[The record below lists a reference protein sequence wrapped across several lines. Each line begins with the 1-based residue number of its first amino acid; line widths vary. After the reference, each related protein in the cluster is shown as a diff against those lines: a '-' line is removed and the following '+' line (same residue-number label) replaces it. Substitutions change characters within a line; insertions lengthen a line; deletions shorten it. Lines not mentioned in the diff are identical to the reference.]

1 MIDRNQYQRKDW
13 QQLFEKTFAV
23 KFDLKLKNQSNY
35 RIELFDIIDF
45 TQSKARLSFE
55 FTVNDSKNPI
65 NGLMFINR
73 YNIPIGTKNLK
84 IQITTKCNKQLNI
97 YPEFN
102 KCYLED
108 NHEAWTYKITK
119 IS

>member
-23 KFDLKLKNQSNY
+23 KLDLKSKNQLSY
-35 RIELFDIIDF
+35 QIELFEIIDN
-45 TQSKARLSFE
+45 TQSKPRLSFE
-55 FTVNDSKNPI
+55 FTLNDSKNPI
-65 NGLMFINR
+65 KELMFINR

-84 IQITTKCNKQLNI
+84 IQLTTKCDRQLNI

-102 KCYLED
+102 KCYLEGF
-108 NHEAWTYKITK
+108 HEAWTYKISK